1 MSDWSMLHPYNAPV
15 PQYSQ
20 PKSFENHFHTSTSS
34 NLLTSTNDIPKSAHV
49 EPCNSGNGEDSS
61 RVQAHSRDAHS
72 PVSSTLHDGK
82 VRFIQEGEQST
93 PYSAHQHGSHL
104 VENSALLPFPKA
116 AGHGDMKLD
125 PEDPARLVKD
135 TYAKEAFFY
144 QNLAPKLDKT
154 LENLWDGWRPH
165 YYGWKELPGSKV
177 NDGLILGVTSRE
189 KTD

>member
-20 PKSFENHFHTSTSS
+20 PKSFEPDFHTPTSS

-61 RVQAHSRDAHS
+61 RVQTHSCDAHS
-72 PVSSTLHDGK
+72 PVSSKG
-82 VRFIQEGEQST
+82 VQFT
-93 PYSAHQHGSHL
+93 PNSAHQHGSHL
-104 VENSALLPFPKA
+104 VENNALLPFPKA
-116 AGHGDMKLD
+116 AGHGGMKLD

-177 NDGLILGVTSRE
+177 NDGLILGVTSE